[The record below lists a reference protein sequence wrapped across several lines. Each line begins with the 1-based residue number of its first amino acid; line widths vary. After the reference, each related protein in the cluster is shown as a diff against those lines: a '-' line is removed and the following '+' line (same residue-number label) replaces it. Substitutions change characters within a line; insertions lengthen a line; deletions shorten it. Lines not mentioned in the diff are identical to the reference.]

1 MNKDWGKIS
10 NNMIE
15 KIKLEFKEVLDK
27 HSEVET
33 YILNYKNIKV
43 S

>member
-1 MNKDWGKIS
+1 MNKDWGEIS
-10 NNMIE
+10 NSMIE

-27 HSEVET
+27 HPEVRA

>member
-1 MNKDWGKIS
+1 MNKDWGEIS
-10 NNMIE
+10 NSMIE
-15 KIKLEFKEVLDK
+15 KIKFEFKEVLDK
-27 HSEVET
+27 HPEVKA

>member
-1 MNKDWGKIS
+1 
-10 NNMIE
+10 MIE

>member
-1 MNKDWGKIS
+1 MNKDWGKII

-33 YILNYKNIKV
+33 YILNYKNKV